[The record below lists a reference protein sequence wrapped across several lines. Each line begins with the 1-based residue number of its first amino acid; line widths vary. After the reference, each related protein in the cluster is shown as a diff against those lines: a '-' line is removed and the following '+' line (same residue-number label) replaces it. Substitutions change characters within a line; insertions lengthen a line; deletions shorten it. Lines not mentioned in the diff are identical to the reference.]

1 MSEKINLD
9 NCDFTLKG
17 KRLNSPR
24 SLEAIKIIGADENDL
39 IKLTLAQ
46 YLKKFPEARGIKKE
60 LQDER
65 FEHYEEQRQ
74 KLLDEIKKVR
84 NELVQNDNDN
94 NKSTAQNNNTT
105 NDINKIIDNNENN
118 NNDVFVD
125 KEEVEE
131 DNLRKNKPEE
141 EKKKEEEKKEEKKD
155 ENEEKKENENEE
167 KKDENKEETNENKE
181 ETNKS
186 KINNSTMKSTKEEP
200 TAIIEARKKL
210 EKERQIQENNLK
222 MMIEYEYDLDIA
234 RQENLKKLEEEKKK
248 EEELKR
254 EK

>member
-9 NCDFTLKG
+9 NCEFTLKG
-17 KRLNSPR
+17 KRLNSAR

-60 LQDER
+60 LQEER
-65 FEHYEEQRQ
+65 LEHYEEQRQ

-84 NELVQNDNDN
+84 NDLIKNDVDN
-94 NKSTAQNNNTT
+94 NNNNNTT
-105 NDINKIIDNNENN
+105 NDVNKIIDNNE

-141 EKKKEEEKKEEKKD
+141 KKEEEKKD
-155 ENEEKKENENEE
+155 ENEKNEE
-167 KKDENKEETNENKE
+167 KKDENEKKDEKKEN
-181 ETNKS
+181 
-186 KINNSTMKSTKEEP
+186 
-200 TAIIEARKKL
+200 
-210 EKERQIQENNLK
+210 
-222 MMIEYEYDLDIA
+222 
-234 RQENLKKLEEEKKK
+234 EEKKRRK
-248 EEELKR
+248 
-254 EK
+254 

>member
-65 FEHYEEQRQ
+65 LEHYKEQRQ

-84 NELVQNDNDN
+84 NELVQNDNDNN

-141 EKKKEEEKKEEKKD
+141 EKKEEEKKEEEKKEE
-155 ENEEKKENENEE
+155 ENENEDYYKPG
-167 KKDENKEETNENKE
+167 KK
-181 ETNKS
+181 
-186 KINNSTMKSTKEEP
+186 
-200 TAIIEARKKL
+200 RK
-210 EKERQIQENNLK
+210 LK
-222 MMIEYEYDLDIA
+222 
-234 RQENLKKLEEEKKK
+234 
-248 EEELKR
+248 
-254 EK
+254 